1 MLRHVDPN
9 NHHAPR
15 LKGFIRELTLR
26 ARRRAIA
33 WRAKVRRRNKSLG
46 TYLQVPISPILGLIG
61 APLGGTGLI
70 KMLSKSQQTFRCL
83 SKSLETHSRP

>member
-1 MLRHVDPN
+1 MLRHVGHNDHRP
-9 NHHAPR
+9 PR
-15 LKGFIRELTLR
+15 LKGFIRELALR

-33 WRAKVRRRNKSLG
+33 WRAKVRWRNQSLG

-70 KMLSKSQQTFRCL
+70 KMLSKSQQAFPCL